1 MVILLPKKT
10 AILIVLSALVLC
22 ACQQSPPA
30 VGQAPRLSSG
40 ATLAPAEGKRGV
52 AATSTDASADGETS
66 APASPRKLALY
77 AVGDIM
83 LDRAVGKRIK
93 SAGCAA
99 VIEKLAP
106 ELARADIVFGN
117 LESPLSS
124 VGAHDAPNCCFRAD
138 PAAAK
143 VLTLG
148 HFGMVSFANNHCLDP
163 GREGYLRTLKR
174 LEEIGV
180 RYCGASAERS
190 QASWLRIMEAQGL
203 KVGFLAYTDLDFTH
217 ACYSKVPRD
226 LALHRQAIGQA
237 KNKCDLLIVSYHWGQ
252 EYAERPSER
261 QKTVAR
267 AAVGGGA
274 DVVLGHHPHVLQ
286 GIGLEQGSPV
296 LYSMGN
302 FIFDQR
308 PGVRM
313 ESALFKLFYEE
324 GQGWLVK
331 VVPVWLPPGRYGP
344 EYPGPQKRDAIL
356 ERMGKYSQALG
367 TETRTESGVLLVN
380 CPPPQGAGTD

>member
-1 MVILLPKKT
+1 VILLPTKP
-10 AILIVLSALVLC
+10 AVLIVLFVLLLS
-22 ACQQSPPA
+22 ACQQNPA
-30 VGQAPRLSSG
+30 VVEQTSHASPVATPAPTDGGREARL
-40 ATLAPAEGKRGV
+40 
-52 AATSTDASADGETS
+52 AATNASAGREAS
-66 APASPRKLALY
+66 APATPRKLTLY

-83 LDRAVGKRIK
+83 LDRSVGKRIK
-93 SAGCAA
+93 AAGCAA

-106 ELARADIVFGN
+106 ELAPAGIVFGN

-124 VGAHDAPNCCFRAD
+124 VGAHDAPDCCFRAD

-148 HFGMVSFANNHCLDP
+148 HFDMVSFANNHCLDP
-163 GREGYLRTLKR
+163 GREGYLRTLQR

-180 RYCGASAERS
+180 RYCGASAERH
-190 QASWLRIMEAQGL
+190 QASWLRIIEAQGL
-203 KVGFLAYTDLDFTH
+203 KVGFLAYTDLDFSH
-217 ACYSKVPRD
+217 GCYSKVPRD
-226 LALHRQAIGQA
+226 LALHQAAIGQA

-252 EYAERPSER
+252 EYAEKPSER

-267 AAVGGGA
+267 TAVAGGA

-286 GIGLEQGSPV
+286 GLGLERGRPV

-308 PGVRM
+308 PGIRM

-324 GQGWLVK
+324 GQGWLIK

-356 ERMGKYSQALG
+356 ARMGKYCKALG
-367 TETRTESGVLLVN
+367 TETRTEKGVLLVN
-380 CPPPQGAGTD
+380 CPLPQAVETN